1 MPTRKMLQ
9 VIPKT
14 LTFTPTGGTAVVFSD
29 FSEAVSFTYEDSYS
43 DISSQSSDY
52 AIGKMLTGRAA
63 SMKAVVNNFD
73 LQQMQAMVSTTP
85 ADYAVATDTLTLNSG
100 NFNVNYGLLVF
111 VGRDTTTGKDITI
124 TLKRAVAKVSGD
136 LAFGKDSEA
145 KAGLQFDAVRDGSN
159 AAVVTI
165 AYAV

>member
-1 MPTRKMLQ
+1 MPAKKILQ
-9 VIPKT
+9 VIPKS
-14 LTFTPTGGTAVVFSD
+14 LTFTPTGGTATVFTD
-29 FSEAVSFTYEDSYS
+29 FAEAVSFTYEDSYG

-63 SMKAVVNNFD
+63 SLKAVVNNFD
-73 LQQMQAMVSTTP
+73 LAQLNAMVSTTT
-85 ADYAVATDTLTLNSG
+85 ADYATATDTLTMNAG

-111 VGRDTTTGKDITI
+111 VGRDTTTGKDITV

-136 LAFGKDSEA
+136 ISFGKDSEA
-145 KAGLQFDAVRDGSN
+145 KAGLQFDAVRDGAN
-159 AAVVTI
+159 TAVVTI